1 MYYTIRTDMKKYV
14 LALNGNS
21 GNIGIARLTEDD
33 NFDIAQGAKVAL
45 FRMFLDPSTEYP
57 LDYDVDSSPGYEIEL
72 SVDQEQ
78 LRREVVK
85 IAKWMGYCYARAQPV
100 RLWKLLEMRASVLY
114 ANLSISG

>member
-14 LALNGNS
+14 LALDGDNPI
-21 GNIGIARLTEDD
+21 IGIARLTEDD

-57 LDYDVDSSPGYEIEL
+57 LDYDVDNSPGYEIEL
-72 SVDQEQ
+72 TVDRED

-85 IAKWMGYCYARAQPV
+85 IAKWMGYCYARSQPV
-100 RLWKLLEMRASVLY
+100 KLWKLLEMKAAKLY
-114 ANLSISG
+114 AQLSIEG